1 MKEEIIKMARQ
12 NKNKKGEE
20 MISDEIRDKSEE
32 VIKFRLKQSKYG
44 KWIFQIG
51 NIDEGTDGWAL
62 SDDEVKSLAKLLKEK
77 GF

>member
-1 MKEEIIKMARQ
+1 
-12 NKNKKGEE
+12 
-20 MISDEIRDKSEE
+20 MINNEIRDRNEE
-32 VIKFRLKQSKYG
+32 VMKFRLEQSKYG

-51 NIDEGTDGWAL
+51 NIDDGTDSWAL